1 MKKYRWQIIIIF
13 LTGIVVGILLL
24 SEQPETPEVVS
35 QENIQPL
42 QGGVYSEALIGSF
55 QRLNPLLDTYNSVD
69 RDVDKLIFSGLIK
82 FDDRGLPSGD
92 LAESWGV
99 SQDGTLYNFTIK
111 ANAFWHD
118 GKPVSS
124 QDVVFTIQLLREGGM
139 TIPQDIQAFWSD
151 IEVVI
156 LNEKNIQFQL
166 PEPFSPFLDYLAFDL
181 LPEHILGGMTY
192 TAIVDAEFNL
202 QPVGSGPYKFSQ
214 LFVDDNWIRGVELV
228 INENY
233 YYETA
238 FIDTIEFIY
247 YEDEES
253 AWQAYEDGIVQGV
266 SEITSEYLGQALIK
280 DDVSLFASR
289 IPEFTIIFLNL
300 ESPTAPFLEDINIRN
315 ALLMG
320 LNRQFLVDDILQ
332 GQAVVTDSPILPGT
346 WAYYDVADSV
356 AFDLDGANELLKQ
369 SGYVLSD
376 RVDESEQVDVIRM
389 KDDVYLEI
397 TLLYPADEIYEN
409 IAQKIQ
415 SDWIALGID
424 VTIEAVP
431 YDQLIN
437 ERLEQRDYEAAL
449 LNLNLARTPDPD
461 PYPFW
466 NQVQATNGQNYSQWN
481 NRMASEYL
489 EKARVITD
497 IHERE
502 RMYHNFQVIY
512 HQEIP
517 SLILYY
523 PIYNYAISKDVQGV
537 RVGPLFDTSDRFN
550 TFTEWYLKS
559 ELSTQ

>member
-151 IEVVI
+151 IEVII
-156 LNEKNIQFQL
+156 LNEKNIQFKL

-228 INENY
+228 VNENY

-238 FIDTIEFIY
+238 FIDTVEFIY

-389 KDDVYLEI
+389 KDDVFLEI

>member
-69 RDVDKLIFSGLIK
+69 RDVDRLIFSGLIK

-111 ANAFWHD
+111 ETAFWHD

-124 QDVVFTIQLLREGGM
+124 QDVVFTIQLIREGGM

-151 IEVVI
+151 IDVI
-156 LNEKNIQFQL
+156 VLNEKNLQFKL

-181 LPEHILGGMTY
+181 LPEHILGGMNY
-192 TAIVDAEFNL
+192 AAIVDAEFNL
-202 QPVGSGPYKFSQ
+202 QPIGSGPYKFNK

-233 YYETA
+233 YNETA
-238 FIDTIEFIY
+238 FINTVEFVY

-266 SEITSEYLGQALIK
+266 SEITSEYLDQVLVK

-300 ESPTAPFLEDINIRN
+300 ESPTAPFLADINIRN

-346 WAYYDVADSV
+346 WAYYDVAEPV
-356 AFDLDGANELLKQ
+356 EFDLEGANELLKQ

-376 RVDESEQVDVIRM
+376 RVGENEQVDVIRM
-389 KDDVYLEI
+389 KDDDFLEI

-437 ERLEQRDYEAAL
+437 ERLDQRDYEAAL
-449 LNLNLARTPDPD
+449 LTINLARTPDPD

-512 HQEIP
+512 NQENP

>member
-1 MKKYRWQIIIIF
+1 
-13 LTGIVVGILLL
+13 
-24 SEQPETPEVVS
+24 
-35 QENIQPL
+35 
-42 QGGVYSEALIGSF
+42 
-55 QRLNPLLDTYNSVD
+55 
-69 RDVDKLIFSGLIK
+69 
-82 FDDRGLPSGD
+82 
-92 LAESWGV
+92 
-99 SQDGTLYNFTIK
+99 
-111 ANAFWHD
+111 
-118 GKPVSS
+118 
-124 QDVVFTIQLLREGGM
+124 
-139 TIPQDIQAFWSD
+139 
-151 IEVVI
+151 
-156 LNEKNIQFQL
+156 
-166 PEPFSPFLDYLAFDL
+166 
-181 LPEHILGGMTY
+181 
-192 TAIVDAEFNL
+192 
-202 QPVGSGPYKFSQ
+202 
-214 LFVDDNWIRGVELV
+214 
-228 INENY
+228 
-233 YYETA
+233 
-238 FIDTIEFIY
+238 
-247 YEDEES
+247 
-253 AWQAYEDGIVQGV
+253 
-266 SEITSEYLGQALIK
+266 
-280 DDVSLFASR
+280 
-289 IPEFTIIFLNL
+289 
-300 ESPTAPFLEDINIRN
+300 
-315 ALLMG
+315 MG

-346 WAYYDVADSV
+346 WAYYDVAEPV
-356 AFDLDGANELLKQ
+356 EFDLEGANELLKQ

-376 RVDESEQVDVIRM
+376 RVGENEQVDVIRM
-389 KDDVYLEI
+389 KDDDFLEI

-437 ERLEQRDYEAAL
+437 ERLDQRDYEAAL
-449 LNLNLARTPDPD
+449 LSINLARTPDPD

-512 HQEIP
+512 NQENP

>member
-69 RDVDKLIFSGLIK
+69 RDVNRLIFSGLIK

-111 ANAFWHD
+111 ENAFWHD

-124 QDVVFTIQLLREGGM
+124 QDVVFTIQLIREGGM
-139 TIPQDIQAFWSD
+139 TIPQDIQVFWSD
-151 IEVVI
+151 IDVI
-156 LNEKNIQFQL
+156 VLNEKNLQFKL

-181 LPEHILGGMTY
+181 LPEHILGGMNYAT
-192 TAIVDAEFNL
+192 IVDAEFNL
-202 QPVGSGPYKFSQ
+202 QPIGSGPYKFNK

-233 YYETA
+233 YNETA
-238 FIDTIEFIY
+238 FIDTVEFVY

-266 SEITSEYLGQALIK
+266 SEITSEHLDQVLIK

-300 ESPTAPFLEDINIRN
+300 ESPTAPFLADINIRN
-315 ALLMG
+315 ALLVG

-346 WAYYDVADSV
+346 WAYYDVAEPV
-356 AFDLDGANELLKQ
+356 GFDLEGANELLKQ

-376 RVDESEQVDVIRM
+376 RVGENEQVDVIRM
-389 KDDVYLEI
+389 KDDDFLEI

-437 ERLEQRDYEAAL
+437 ERLDQRDYEAAL
-449 LNLNLARTPDPD
+449 LNINLARTPDPD

-512 HQEIP
+512 NQENP